1 MKVSEMTNLWS
12 APPSLLQQEAPALL
26 YPDSPCSV
34 VVYQKH
40 VLVIFIQQGSSL
52 LKFLL
57 YGNVFPCCLQ
67 RFVIRASTG
76 IGVQGYLSLCFT
88 YTR

>member
-12 APPSLLQQEAPALL
+12 APPPLLQQEAPALL

-52 LKFLL
+52 LKF
-57 YGNVFPCCLQ
+57 
-67 RFVIRASTG
+67 
-76 IGVQGYLSLCFT
+76 
-88 YTR
+88 